1 MDAQSEKLSQYTKNE
16 CSLSKN
22 KCRKLFRQR
31 SMINRRRYAELSSV
45 CRTAEQSR
53 HNVRELNL
61 AGAAVEQTEV
71 FAVAVEGI
79 VIPPDAGDTVT

>member
-1 MDAQSEKLSQYTKNE
+1 
-16 CSLSKN
+16 
-22 KCRKLFRQR
+22 
-31 SMINRRRYAELSSV
+31 MINRRRYAELSSV